1 MAVFR
6 NNPYGN
12 SQFNVEINGIDN
24 MAFDQVLLPELGVE
38 VTEYREGTDPEHAS
52 RKLPGRSYFSNLL
65 LRRGFNGSLA
75 LYEWWLDA
83 SSGDSGA
90 RRNLTIAL
98 LDEERN
104 PVLRC
109 AFRNAFPARYT
120 FSPLDA
126 QDGSP
131 WVESVEVAF
140 DSMTLE

>member
-12 SQFNVEINGIDN
+12 SQFSVEIDGVDN
-24 MAFDQVLLPELGVE
+24 LAFEQALLPELGVE
-38 VTEYREGTDPEHAS
+38 VTEYREGSDPTQLS
-52 RKLPGRSYFSNLL
+52 RKLPGRPYFSNLL

-75 LYEWWLDA
+75 LYQWWLEA
-83 SSGDSGA
+83 SRGEPGA
-90 RRNLTIAL
+90 RRSLAITL

-104 PVLRC
+104 PVLRV

-131 WVESVEVAF
+131 WVESLEVAF
-140 DSMTLE
+140 DSMVIE